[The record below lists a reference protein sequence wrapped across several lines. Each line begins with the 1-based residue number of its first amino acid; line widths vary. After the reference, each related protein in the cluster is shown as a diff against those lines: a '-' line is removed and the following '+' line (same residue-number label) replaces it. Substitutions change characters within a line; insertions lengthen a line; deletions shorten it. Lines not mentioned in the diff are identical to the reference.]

1 MPLFGN
7 VHPCTF
13 PNSTFENRRYRYEAR
28 AQINRRHGKKYT
40 SLYIFYRA
48 CVFAG
53 QTRYWLKPPPSVV
66 EMTRWGFF
74 SSGTDAAGS
83 IRSDVSAMLKLAV
96 KSVQGC
102 TLLTRQRSRYAVYFQ
117 KKRTAWS
124 TASNRPYFGCIRNGL
139 WMLLPPFSVPFWS
152 YYRRLL

>member
-1 MPLFGN
+1 MYILAHSRIALLQIDGIDTRREHKLTAGTVKN
-7 VHPCTF
+7 IHPC
-13 PNSTFENRRYRYEAR
+13 
-28 AQINRRHGKKYT
+28 
-40 SLYIFYRA
+40 IFFT

-124 TASNRPYFGCIRNGL
+124 TASNRPYFGCIRNGV